1 MCVKRATV
9 GGKKVWVFDPGRLSA
24 FLGTLLLID
33 GVVAG
38 VRINCA
44 NASAYARESV
54 IRPVAV
60 EVFKELH
67 TPYDKKMQDQCYDI
81 KLVRMMLEEM
91 VSDKVK
97 NDCIKK
103 LNDTTWKTQ

>member
-1 MCVKRATV
+1 MA
-9 GGKKVWVFDPGRLSA
+9 GKKVWIFDPGRFTA
-24 FLGTLLLID
+24 FLGGLLLIG

-38 VRINCA
+38 IRLNCA
-44 NASAYARESV
+44 NATAYAKENIV
-54 IRPVAV
+54 RPVAV
-60 EVFKELH
+60 SVFKEMH
-67 TPYDKKMQDQCYDI
+67 VPYEKKMQDQCYDI

-103 LNDTTWKTQ
+103 LNDTTWKTR